1 MDNRGLRGLEASQAY
16 GNFAMGTISRL
27 VAPLLEDYRRDGIRP
42 VASLVCRTADQYW
55 LFFDNGTGLIVHMGG
70 KETQILP
77 VDLGRAVSCAASVEV
92 GGEERLFFGCDD
104 GYVYELNK
112 GTSFD
117 GAPIE
122 HYLRLPFNHFGS
134 PSQRKRI
141 HKIAIDLEAVGTT
154 SLSVS
159 ADLDYGASPGIETQE
174 LVVTTGGGAID
185 SLGSNELY
193 FASQIETTAE
203 AWIDG
208 VARNIS
214 LKIGGLTATEEP
226 HILTGITFH
235 VSPRGLQR

>member
-1 MDNRGLRGLEASQAY
+1 M
-16 GNFAMGTISRL
+16 T
-27 VAPLLEDYRRDGIRP
+27 
-42 VASLVCRTADQYW
+42 
-55 LFFDNGTGLIVHMGG
+55 
-70 KETQILP
+70 
-77 VDLGRAVSCAASVEV
+77 CAASVEDD
-92 GGEERLFFGCDD
+92 GQERMFIGCDD
-104 GYVYELNK
+104 GFVYELNK

-134 PSQRKRI
+134 PQQRKRI
-141 HKIAIDLEAVGTT
+141 HKVVIDLEAAGPST
-154 SLSVS
+154 LSVS
-159 ADLDYGASPGIETQE
+159 ADLDYGASPGVETQE

-193 FASQIETTAE
+193 FASQIETNAE

-208 VARNIS
+208 VATNIS
-214 LKIGGLTATEEP
+214 LKIGGLSATEQP